1 MKIGCESNEPSR
13 VKTADMLLPNQRA
26 LFDIPDDVAYLNCA
40 YQSPLMN
47 SVVAAGEEAARWK
60 RHPWDITPH
69 DFFTLPDRGRDL
81 FARIIGAGRDDI
93 AIVPAVSYG
102 MAIAALNLQVSKGQE
117 ILVLE
122 DQFPSNVY
130 PWREKAR
137 ESGGRVVTVPRP
149 APTLREN
156 APEAWTPSIL
166 EAIGP
171 RTAIVTLPHCHWTD
185 GSLIDLVAVGKK
197 VRREGAALVLDV
209 AQSAGVLPI
218 DVKVIQPDYLVAV
231 TYKWLM
237 GPYSLG
243 FAYIAPHRR
252 DGRPVEQ
259 TWAGRK
265 GAEDFA
271 QLVDYQDEWA
281 PGVQRMDMGERAQLQ
296 LMPMA
301 VAAMEQI
308 LDWGVDNI
316 AATLAEKTRGIA
328 QRAAALGLESV
339 PEDQRAGHFIGLKF
353 PGGVP
358 GHLLDRLFEQK
369 IYVSARGENMRVT
382 PHLYNTDHDVDRFI
396 AALAAELQ

>member
-1 MKIGCESNEPSR
+1 M
-13 VKTADMLLPNQRA
+13 KTADMLLPNQRA

>member
-1 MKIGCESNEPSR
+1 
-13 VKTADMLLPNQRA
+13 MLLPNQRA
-26 LFDIPDDVAYLNCA
+26 LFDIPDNVAYLNCA

-47 SVVAAGEEAARWK
+47 SVVAAGEEAARLK
-60 RHPWDITPH
+60 RRPWDVTPP
-69 DFFTLPDRGRDL
+69 DFFTLPDRGREL

-93 AIVPAVSYG
+93 AIVPAISYG
-102 MAIAALNLQVSKGQE
+102 MAIAALNIKVSQGQE

-149 APTLREN
+149 APNRGEN
-156 APEAWTPSIL
+156 APQAWTPSIL
-166 EAIGP
+166 QAIGP
-171 RTAIVTLPHCHWTD
+171 RTAIVALPHCHWTD
-185 GSLIDLVAVGKK
+185 GSLIDLVAVGEK

-243 FAYIAPHRR
+243 FTYIAPHRR

-271 QLVDYQDEWA
+271 RLVDYQDEWA
-281 PGVQRMDMGERAQLQ
+281 PAVQRMDMGERAQFH

-301 VAAMEQI
+301 IAAMEQI

-316 AATLAEKTRGIA
+316 ALTLAAKTRGIA
-328 QRAAALGLESV
+328 QRAAELGLESV
-339 PEDQRAGHFIGLKF
+339 PADRRAGHFIGLKF

-369 IYVSARGENMRVT
+369 IYVSARGDSMRVT
-382 PHLYNTDHDVDRFI
+382 PHLYNTDHDVDRLM
-396 AALAAELQ
+396 AALASELL

>member
-1 MKIGCESNEPSR
+1 M
-13 VKTADMLLPNQRA
+13 KTADMPLRNQRA

-47 SVVAAGEEAARWK
+47 SVVAAGEQAARLK
-60 RHPWDITPH
+60 RHPWSITPP
-69 DFFTLPDRGRDL
+69 DFFTLPDRGREL
-81 FARIIGAGRDDI
+81 FARIIGASRDDI

-102 MAIAALNLQVSKGQE
+102 MAIAALNIKVSQGQE

-149 APTLREN
+149 APTSGEN
-156 APEAWTPSIL
+156 APENWTPSIL

-171 RTAIVTLPHCHWTD
+171 HTAIVTLPHCHWTD
-185 GSLIDLVAVGKK
+185 GSLIDLATVGEK

-209 AQSAGVLPI
+209 TQSAGVLPI

-259 TWAGRK
+259 TWTGRK

-281 PGVQRMDMGERAQLQ
+281 AGVQRMDMGERAQFH

-301 VAAMEQI
+301 IAALEQI

-316 AATLAEKTRGIA
+316 ALTLAEKTRGIA

-339 PEDQRAGHFIGLKF
+339 PEDRRAGHFIGLRF

-358 GHLLDRLFEQK
+358 IHLLDRLFEQK
-369 IYVSARGENMRVT
+369 IYVSARGDNMRVT

-396 AALAAELQ
+396 AALGACRT